1 VDFWNFV
8 FDFPVPWRILPP
20 EADGG
25 NAKEGRAMKAE
36 PMVELGWMG
45 WTLVLLAAAGIV
57 VGGAFLGIGTEAGRL
72 AGVIVGGAF
81 IVTRPM

>member
-1 VDFWNFV
+1 
-8 FDFPVPWRILPP
+8 
-20 EADGG
+20 
-25 NAKEGRAMKAE
+25 MKAE